1 MAKTPDMKDY
11 ARVFQCFWS
20 IWKYYGAKHSD
31 DEAWIKVIS
40 LSDEIISLVPEDE
53 TMHRI
58 ARMLL
63 LRLEQRADELRKEE
77 QQTHGKG
84 NNGS

>member
-20 IWKYYGAKHSD
+20 IWKYYGARHSD
-31 DEAWIKVIS
+31 DEAWAKVIS

-53 TMHRI
+53 TMHQI

-63 LRLEQRADELRKEE
+63 LRLEKRADELREE
-77 QQTHGKG
+77 ETHGKRESG
-84 NNGS
+84 T